1 MHSQKYNLAISG
13 HDTKPVSFFDGAE
26 IGSGL
31 LEGVCTL
38 CLWLKQAEVLSATL
52 SCFSAGADCLCMC
65 VWPYMFHFLLHISD
79 AIFSYNIPEGIISCV
94 VSQASIAQAFTE
106 NLTSFIEAN

>member
-31 LEGVCTL
+31 LEGGLYFIVSVVETGG
-38 CLWLKQAEVLSATL
+38 S
-52 SCFSAGADCLCMC
+52 SFSHPQL
-65 VWPYMFHFLLHISD
+65 FL
-79 AIFSYNIPEGIISCV
+79 GRG
-94 VSQASIAQAFTE
+94 
-106 NLTSFIEAN
+106 